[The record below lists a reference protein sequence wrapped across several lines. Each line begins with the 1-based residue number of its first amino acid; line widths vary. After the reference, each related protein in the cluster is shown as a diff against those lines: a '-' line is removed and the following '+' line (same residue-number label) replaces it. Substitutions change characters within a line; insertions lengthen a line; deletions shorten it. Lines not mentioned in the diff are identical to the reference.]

1 MCGLCGILGNAS
13 HWTDGPADGDVGAL
27 QNRRAARLA
36 RVRMMNEVL
45 APFGLKLS
53 DWQGSDY
60 LLSGSTGRTEVVGDL
75 VQVWRA
81 AQQMSGRVC
90 DPLDLQLIERL
101 ELRT

>member
-13 HWTDGPADGDVGAL
+13 HWTDGPAAGDVGVL

-53 DWQGSDY
+53 D
-60 LLSGSTGRTEVVGDL
+60 
-75 VQVWRA
+75 
-81 AQQMSGRVC
+81 
-90 DPLDLQLIERL
+90 
-101 ELRT
+101 